1 MRSRCRC
8 VHFVETLLGPIC
20 KEVDIGLRYHFLVSM
35 NVEWCRPMLL
45 INTPRQAIF
54 DVSQYQT

>member
-1 MRSRCRC
+1 
-8 VHFVETLLGPIC
+8 
-20 KEVDIGLRYHFLVSM
+20 VDIALRNHLLVSM